1 MASVTLNSPNY
12 ASDWLKGESH
22 AGEYFSRDQGVLAQG
37 QGVVTTGTVL
47 AMNSTSLKYVIAATG
62 TTDGSQTAVAI
73 LFNQAVDTTSA
84 DQPIVVIDRHATVS
98 HQGLVWGPTINT
110 PQLRAAAVAQLALKG
125 IVDRQGA

>member
-1 MASVTLNSPNY
+1 MVTTLNSPNY

-22 AGEYFSRDQGVLAQG
+22 AGEYYSRDQGVLASG
-37 QGVVTTGTVL
+37 QGIVVTGTVL
-47 AMNSTSLKYVIAATG
+47 ALRTADLKYVIAATG

-73 LFNQAVDTTSA
+73 LFNQAVDTTLA
-84 DQPIVVIDRHATVS
+84 DQPVVVVDLQATVS

-110 PQLRAAAVAQLALKG
+110 PALRAAAAAQLAAKG

>member
-22 AGEYFSRDQGVLAQG
+22 AGEYYSRDQGVLASG

-47 AMNSTSLKYVIAATG
+47 AQRTSDLKYVIAATG
-62 TTDGSQTAVAI
+62 TTDGSQTAVGI

-84 DQPIVVIDRHATVS
+84 DQPIVVVSRQATVS